1 MNFLAL
7 TVLTQFDDYLFSTLH
22 EDPVS
27 ELIKE
32 GEITI
37 LGKCIKLSDIIKIE
51 TTTSWH
57 ARFKIEG
64 NRLGRKEE
72 DQDQDAQNLK
82 AI

>member
-1 MNFLAL
+1 MSL
-7 TVLTQFDDYLFSTLH
+7 QDDPISK
-22 EDPVS
+22 
-27 ELIKE
+27 LIKD

-37 LGKCIKLSDIIKIE
+37 SGRDIKLSDIIKIE